1 MSIYLSLR
9 NNGSIWDSHGVKV
22 LIVIFYVSKYNKFMR
37 FCHLVTREEES
48 K

>member
-9 NNGSIWDSHGVKV
+9 SNGSIWDSHGVKV
-22 LIVIFYVSKYNKFMR
+22 LIVSKYNKFMR